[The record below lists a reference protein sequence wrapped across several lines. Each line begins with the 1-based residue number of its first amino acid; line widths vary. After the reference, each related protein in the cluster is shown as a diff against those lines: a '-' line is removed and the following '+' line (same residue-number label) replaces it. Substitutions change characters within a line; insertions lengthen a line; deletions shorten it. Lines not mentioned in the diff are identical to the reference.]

1 MTVSPAVVDPPDQLL
16 NFRDLGGLRAAGG
29 RQVRAGVLFRSDDL
43 GVLSPAAWL
52 EVQRRLQISTA
63 IDFRSEF
70 EDDQVGGLGD
80 DGPVARHHVPILD
93 GSMVEAAHANELSLM
108 SMYDDITF
116 EAGHQLACAVSILG
130 RPEALPAIVF
140 CTAGK
145 DRTGILVALLLATIG
160 VERDDIVADFV
171 RSAAVGPALLDR
183 FAQRFG
189 PDEMPPVPPDM
200 LEAPP
205 EAIISV
211 LDSVDDRF
219 GSAAS
224 YFVDHGADPESLNRL
239 QRTLLA

>member
-1 MTVSPAVVDPPDQLL
+1 MTSSSAVMGPTAQLL
-16 NFRDLGGLRAAGG
+16 NFRDLGGLRAVGG

-52 EVQRRLQISTA
+52 EIQRGLQISTA

-70 EDDQVGGLGD
+70 EDDQVGGLAD
-80 DGPVARHHVPILD
+80 DGLVARHHIPILD
-93 GSMVEAAHANELSLM
+93 GSMIEAAHANELSLS
-108 SMYDDITF
+108 SMYDDIAF
-116 EAGHQLACAVSILG
+116 GSGKDLARAVTILG
-130 RPEALPAIVF
+130 RPHALPAVVF

-145 DRTGILVALLLATIG
+145 DRTGILVALLLSAIG
-160 VERDDIVADFV
+160 IERDDIVADFV

-189 PDEMPPVPPDM
+189 PDEMPAIPPDM

-205 EAIISV
+205 EAITSV

-224 YFVDHGADPESLNRL
+224 YFVRHGLDPASLAGLERV
-239 QRTLLA
+239 LLG